1 MLTVEAKKN
10 SDIAARLMPI
20 QALNAIQK
28 DESFIEIIKDAS
40 LLSFS
45 LVGFQDFANSKDVE
59 NKP

>member
-10 SDIAARLMPI
+10 SDIASRLMPI

-28 DESFIEIIKDAS
+28 DESFIETIKDAS

-45 LVGFQDFANSKDVE
+45 LVGF
-59 NKP
+59 

>member
-45 LVGFQDFANSKDVE
+45 LVFRAWQTA
-59 NKP
+59 